1 MHGSTIRDEITATA
15 ARLIAEDGLEYGA
28 AKRRAARM
36 LGLGSRAALP
46 DNEAIDE
53 ALRDYIEEF
62 LSDSQP
68 GELLALRRLALQW
81 MRRLEQFRPYLTA
94 AVWHGTAT
102 RHSDIHID
110 LYCDDPKSAEMAL
123 IDHHVDYEQRSTTGR
138 DGQPVNTLSVH
149 ARCAGLGE
157 MVGVHLKIH
166 DLDDMRGALRPDGRG
181 CLPRGD
187 IASVQRLLGSEGQ

>member
-53 ALRDYIEEF
+53 ALRDYIAEF

-68 GELLALRRLALQW
+68 GELLALRTLALQW
-81 MRRLEQFRPYLTA
+81 MRRQVGAKLLQTAHPLQGERTQGQQF
-94 AVWHGTAT
+94 
-102 RHSDIHID
+102 S
-110 LYCDDPKSAEMAL
+110 
-123 IDHHVDYEQRSTTGR
+123 
-138 DGQPVNTLSVH
+138 
-149 ARCAGLGE
+149 
-157 MVGVHLKIH
+157 
-166 DLDDMRGALRPDGRG
+166 
-181 CLPRGD
+181 
-187 IASVQRLLGSEGQ
+187 RL

>member
-15 ARLIAEDGLEYGA
+15 ARLIAEEGLEYGP

-36 LGLGSRAALP
+36 LGVGGRAALP

-53 ALRDYIEEF
+53 ALRDYIEEC
-62 LSDSQP
+62 LPDTQP
-68 GELLALRRLALQW
+68 GELLALRALALQW
-81 MRRLEQFRPYLTA
+81 MHRMERFRPYLSA

-102 RHSDIHID
+102 RHSDVHID
-110 LYCDDPKSAEMAL
+110 LYCDDPKSAELAL
-123 IDHHVDYEQRSTTGR
+123 IDHQSHYEQRSSTGR

-166 DLDDMRGALRPDGRG
+166 DLDDLRGALRPDGRG
-181 CLPRGD
+181 RVQRGD
-187 IASVQRLLGSEGQ
+187 IASVQGLLESAK

>member
-123 IDHHVDYEQRSTTGR
+123 IDHHVDYEQRSSTGR

-149 ARCAGLGE
+149 ARCAGLNP
-157 MVGVHLKIH
+157 
-166 DLDDMRGALRPDGRG
+166 AARPR
-181 CLPRGD
+181 
-187 IASVQRLLGSEGQ
+187 QF